1 MSNSQK
7 IVVLGLDNAGKTSL
21 LSTFG
26 GKLGIED
33 LASLEPTRGVKRNE
47 IDTKDFKFYIWDF
60 GGQMDNRFQ
69 YLEDPEKYFSGIDLL
84 IYVIDIKD
92 TERYKE
98 SLNYFKNIFHI
109 LKDLGEDPYCL
120 IFIHKYDPEIK
131 NNKEMLSNVEEVK
144 SDMKQILEKRSHNYE
159 FYLTSI
165 YSMFPDH
172 PKFVD
177 LIRELIETESISPGV
192 LERKIETLS
201 TVLETTINSVIKL
214 NSKVMEMEKFFK
226 SLQKSVTEEMV
237 YDIKSPT
244 SKPNEIKANYLKI
257 KALSQLKNI
266 IVQKEKNK

>member
-1 MSNSQK
+1 MSDSQK

-60 GGQMDNRFQ
+60 GGQMDHRSQ
-69 YLEDPEKYFSGIDLL
+69 YLEDPENYFSGIDLL
-84 IYVIDIKD
+84 IYVIDIKEQ
-92 TERYKE
+92 ERYQE
-98 SLNYFKNIFHI
+98 SINYFKKIVNI
-109 LKDLGEDPYCL
+109 LKELEENPYFL
-120 IFIHKYDPEIK
+120 IFIHKYDPDIRENEDTISNIGKIK
-131 NNKEMLSNVEEVK
+131 TQMR
-144 SDMKQILEKRSHNYE
+144 QILEQRAYMHE

-165 YSMFPDH
+165 YSSFPDH

-177 LIRELIETESISPGV
+177 LVRDLIQGESLSEGV

-201 TVLETTINSVIKL
+201 TVLETTINSVLKL
-214 NSKVMEMEKFFK
+214 SSKVMELEKFISSFK
-226 SLQKSVTEEMV
+226 NSISQEMM
-237 YDIKSPT
+237 YEFKKPP

-257 KALSQLKNI
+257 NALSQLKNI
-266 IVQKEKNK
+266 IVQKEKSE

>member
-1 MSNSQK
+1 MSESQK

-26 GKLGIED
+26 GRLGIED

-47 IDTKDFKFYIWDF
+47 IDAEDMKFYIWDF
-60 GGQMDNRFQ
+60 GGQVDHRSQ

-84 IYVIDIKD
+84 IYVIDVRDK
-92 TERYKE
+92 ERYKE
-98 SLNYFKNIFHI
+98 SLNYFKNIFNI
-109 LKDLGEDPYCL
+109 LKELGEDPYCL

-131 NNKEMLSNVEEVK
+131 NDEEILSDVKELKTEMKEV
-144 SDMKQILEKRSHNYE
+144 LEKRSHRYE

-177 LIRELIETESISPGV
+177 LVRDLIEGESISQGV

-214 NSKVMEMEKFFK
+214 SSKVMEMEKFFK
-226 SLQKSVTEEMV
+226 SLQKSIKEEMI
-237 YDIKSPT
+237 YDMEAPT

-266 IVQKEKNK
+266 IVQKERNE